1 MRAITYLKQLS
12 FLNAK
17 IRNKTEELERLRQLA
32 SGLGGFDSGEKV
44 QTSSRGDSMERR
56 IIDLI
61 ELEEQIADDLIEQ
74 IRTRQEILS
83 TIELLP
89 KNEYEVAFYY
99 FVKEMEAHEIADK
112 LEKSYSYVTKRKG
125 KALKMVQEI
134 LDERIKEEGQE
145 SN

>member
-17 IRNKTEELERLRQLA
+17 IKSKTEELERIRQLA
-32 SGLGGFDSGEKV
+32 SGLGGFDSRERV
-44 QTSSRGDSMERR
+44 QTSSRGDTMEKR

-74 IRTRQEILS
+74 IRTRQEILA
-83 TIELLP
+83 TIEMLP

-99 FVKEMEAHEIADK
+99 FVKELEANEIADK

-125 KALKMVQEI
+125 KALKLVQEI
-134 LDERIKEEGQE
+134 LDERIEKESQDLD
-145 SN
+145 